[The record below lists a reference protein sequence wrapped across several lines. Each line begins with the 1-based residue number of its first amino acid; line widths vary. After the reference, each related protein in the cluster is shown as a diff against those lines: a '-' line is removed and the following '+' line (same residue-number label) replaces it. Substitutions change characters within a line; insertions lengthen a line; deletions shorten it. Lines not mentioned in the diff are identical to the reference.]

1 MNFFNLNLIFCR
13 TLANIGRPSNDLHS
27 NTQLYNSPSLLPLTK
42 RQRRL
47 VTKNP
52 GTILALMKGAR
63 MAIDECKH
71 QFRNRRWNCPTYDDD
86 HGRPIFGKILQKG
99 KSVLHN
105 PVLSK
110 DTSFLLQNG
119 SLLLIKWK
127 KKTIRLIQ
135 YILLLKCMIIWNRPS
150 TNIFIINNHNVLLT
164 SGCFLKGGNFYM
176 YVHRH
181 LQFSLLRLCIFR
193 NRLWILIQT
202 AWRSDAV
209 RFSNSFSV
217 ISSYKNV
224 IENTNLFVN
233 ILKAWQEIKWLV
245 S

>member
-1 MNFFNLNLIFCR
+1 MNFLNLNLIFCR

-99 KSVLHN
+99 KSV
-105 PVLSK
+105 
-110 DTSFLLQNG
+110 FCQNIRVFFYRTG
-119 SLLLIKWK
+119 LVVDQKWK
-127 KKTIRLIQ
+127 KKDTTH
-135 YILLLKCMIIWNRPS
+135 YYW
-150 TNIFIINNHNVLLT
+150 
-164 SGCFLKGGNFYM
+164 
-176 YVHRH
+176 
-181 LQFSLLRLCIFR
+181 
-193 NRLWILIQT
+193 
-202 AWRSDAV
+202 
-209 RFSNSFSV
+209 SV
-217 ISSYKNV
+217 
-224 IENTNLFVN
+224 
-233 ILKAWQEIKWLV
+233 W
-245 S
+245 